1 MKSRW
6 APHDL
11 RDQVVDYVR
20 QWTEKTGLPSQRLI
34 RWLGIAASKFFAWKK
49 RYGKI
54 NEHNAWVPRDHWLT
68 DAEKKAIIDFRDQ
81 HPLDGYRSLTYM
93 MLDANVV
100 AVSPTSVYRLLKEAG
115 LLGRS
120 PKPTRKGLGFQ
131 QPLQAHEH
139 WHVDV
144 SYLNIR
150 GTFYFLC
157 SVLDGYSRSIV
168 HWDIGETMKEHQI
181 EIIIQRAREKF
192 PNATPRIISDN
203 GPQFIAKE
211 FKAFVRVCGM
221 THVRTSPYYPQ
232 SNGKIERWHK
242 SLKSECIRPKTPLSL
257 DDAKTSVAEYVK
269 HYNEVRLHSALGYIT
284 PQDYLDGKAQQIHDE
299 RDRKLAEARE
309 RRAAQRQAA
318 TASPNETLPP
328 HHRSHY
334 NNPRPIKPTRNGVIH
349 FRLNQDRTDPLLAAS
364 QKAPVNHSQDG
375 FHLFL
380 HPLEAFRRKR
390 SLDGSLRCFY
400 LFLHSLK
407 TVR

>member
-1 MKSRW
+1 MNSRW
-6 APHDL
+6 TPHDL

-20 QWTEKTGLPSQRLI
+20 HWTGKTELPSQRLI
-34 RWLGIAASKFFAWKK
+34 RWLGIAQSKFFDWKK
-49 RYGKI
+49 RYGKV

-68 DAEKKAIIDFRDQ
+68 DAEKKAIIDFRGE

-93 MLDANVV
+93 MLDDDVV
-100 AVSPTSVYRLLKEAG
+100 AVSPTSVYRVLKEAG
-115 LLGRS
+115 LLGHS

-131 QPLQAHEH
+131 QPLLAHEH

-168 HWDIGETMKEHQI
+168 HWDIGETMKEREI

-192 PNATPRIISDN
+192 TSATPRIISDN

-211 FKAFVRVCGM
+211 FKAFIRVCGM

-257 DDAKTSVAEYVK
+257 NDAKHSVAEYVK
-269 HYNEVRLHSALGYIT
+269 HYNEVRLHSALDYIT

-299 RDRKLAEARE
+299 RDRKLDDARL
-309 RRAAQRQAA
+309 RRAALRQADA
-318 TASPNETLPP
+318 STAQLTPSTHTNMIFCPNHPSPQAADDLGEKSCRQCDLVLSTINTIP
-328 HHRSHY
+328 S
-334 NNPRPIKPTRNGVIH
+334 I
-349 FRLNQDRTDPLLAAS
+349 LLA
-364 QKAPVNHSQDG
+364 
-375 FHLFL
+375 
-380 HPLEAFRRKR
+380 
-390 SLDGSLRCFY
+390 
-400 LFLHSLK
+400 
-407 TVR
+407 TVISISG